1 MSYSLC
7 VSCVSCVP
15 PFLTLSF
22 SLVRTQNLPPPL
34 PPTSYLMRDKTLFQ
48 AFRRAQMTPPE
59 AAASAELLAG
69 TAMFHH
75 FFYLRSREHS
85 TYTGRGQRKE
95 QRSGDMETGRPSDA
109 GDAHDASSG
118 SEGSVGSG
126 GGGGNNGN
134 GGSGG
139 GASRPGG
146 PRQVGAGAASGGGTD
161 AAAAGRRM
169 SSAPPNRMAS
179 PEDIDLVPVPVFFHG
194 PLLAK
199 LVKGGNRWLP
209 WKLHHLDLVF
219 PLPANTSRIVS
230 LIDGVRTI
238 REIYETQAGIPTG
251 APLHTADTAEGEEED
266 VYGSRGGDGSGGAPR
281 HVAPR
286 WNRRTHGAGGGGLE
300 PLSWDEFRRQFAQ
313 LFTTL
318 NGINKLLLSSRPVRT
333 WTDHEGGQPGLMVA
347 NPRPPNHYHV
357 PLTCGLLRPNPDPN
371 QPHHHQTPHSEL

>member
-1 MSYSLC
+1 
-7 VSCVSCVP
+7 
-15 PFLTLSF
+15 
-22 SLVRTQNLPPPL
+22 
-34 PPTSYLMRDKTLFQ
+34 
-48 AFRRAQMTPPE
+48 MTPPE

-85 TYTGRGQRKE
+85 THTGQEQRKE
-95 QRSGDMETGRPSDA
+95 TRSGDMKTGHPSDA
-109 GDAHDASSG
+109 GDAGVAYDASSG
-118 SEGSVGSG
+118 SGGSVGSG
-126 GGGGNNGN
+126 G
-134 GGSGG
+134 SGAG
-139 GASRPGG
+139 PSRPGG
-146 PRQVGAGAASGGGTD
+146 PRQGGAGAASGDWTD
-161 AAAAGRRM
+161 ATAAGRRM

-179 PEDIDLVPVPVFFHG
+179 PKDIDLVPVPVFFHG

-199 LVKGGNRWLP
+199 LVKRGNRWLP

-251 APLHTADTAEGEEED
+251 APLHTAEEED
-266 VYGSRGGDGSGGAPR
+266 GVYGSGGGGGGGGGSGGAPR
-281 HVAPR
+281 HIVPR
-286 WNRRTHGAGGGGLE
+286 WNQRSNGAGGGGLE

-333 WTDHEGGQPGLMVA
+333 WTDHGGGQSGLMMA

-371 QPHHHQTPHSEL
+371 QPHHHQTHHSEL